1 MVCVLIQIHYID
13 TYNHY
18 SEWMT
23 ILSQSNTHNNS
34 VYFTPRS
41 SAGFA
46 NNARAL
52 RGLVAFCLVYNKP
65 LRSII
70 NKKVLC
76 SSMEQL
82 FPSYG

>member
-1 MVCVLIQIHYID
+1 MVCVLIHICILD

-23 ILSQSNTHNNS
+23 ILSQSNRNNNTI
-34 VYFTPRS
+34 YFTPRS